1 MTNSPVILVL
11 GATGKAGSRVAR
23 ILEDT
28 GITVRRASRSSKDV
42 SFAWDDTKSLDAT
55 TYSPL
60 TILLESI
67 ARKSTYLSMCTMP
80 TLLVLDNESNLRR
93 NEFMTSQ
100 NTTEENKRIVREFIE
115 AAFNKHQPDKAGEYM
130 TSDIKPDL
138 RNVELDII
146 AERDIVSV
154 RATVDGTHK
163 GDLLGIPASGKHVQW
178 DAIDNYRVVDG
189 KISEE
194 WAADDLLAF
203 VYGVGAYT
211 PPWLAGKA

>member
-1 MTNSPVILVL
+1 
-11 GATGKAGSRVAR
+11 
-23 ILEDT
+23 
-28 GITVRRASRSSKDV
+28 
-42 SFAWDDTKSLDAT
+42 
-55 TYSPL
+55 
-60 TILLESI
+60 
-67 ARKSTYLSMCTMP
+67 
-80 TLLVLDNESNLRR
+80 
-93 NEFMTSQ
+93 MTSQ

-130 TSDIKPDL
+130 SSDIKWHGGTLGTVEGRDNFVGLIGAIVTALPDL

-146 AERDIVSV
+146 AERDI
-154 RATVDGTHK
+154 
-163 GDLLGIPASGKHVQW
+163 W